1 MFMVVSFPW
10 PAPSAY
16 AQLARHAAAISRTAG
31 HDAQRGDTA
40 QPELVGAGQAR

>member
-10 PAPSAY
+10 PTRSAY
-16 AQLARHAAAISRTAG
+16 VQLAKHAAAVSQLSG
-31 HDAQRGDTA
+31 HDAHRDDVA